1 MNSVG
6 PMSRVGDIWVY
17 LSAQPLLWLTLTLA
31 AYAFASWFAER
42 CNHAPL
48 ANPVGLSVALLI
60 PVLLLTG
67 TPYSRYFEG
76 AQFVHFLLGPTTV
89 ALAVPLYRHRDMVR
103 RAAAPMAAALLVGA
117 VVAAGSAILIGRAF
131 GLDAG
136 LLAALAPKSA
146 TAPIAM
152 GITESLG
159 GLPSL
164 TAAMVILTGLCG
176 ALLGPLLLRRI
187 ARGNDAAFGLALGLS
202 AHGIGT
208 ARAFQHSDAAGSF
221 AGIALGLTGLLTALL
236 VPLLWGILA
245 P

>member
-1 MNSVG
+1 MTAVS
-6 PMSRVGDIWVY
+6 DIWVY
-17 LSAQPLLWLTLTLA
+17 LAASPLLWLTLTLA
-31 AYAFASWFAER
+31 AYAAASWFAAR
-42 CNHAPL
+42 MHHAAW
-48 ANPVGLSVALLI
+48 ANPVALSICLLI

-67 TPYSRYFEG
+67 TPYPKYFEG

-89 ALAVPLYRHRDMVR
+89 ALAVPLYRHRAVVR
-103 RAAAPMAAALLVGA
+103 RAAAPMAAALITGA
-117 VVAAGSAILIGRAF
+117 VVAAGSALLLGRAF
-131 GLDAG
+131 GLDNA

-152 GITESLG
+152 AITERLG

-164 TAAMVILTGLCG
+164 TAAMVVLTGLAG
-176 ALLGPLLLRRI
+176 VLLGLPLLNRLT
-187 ARGNDAAFGLALGLS
+187 RGSDAAYGLALGLS

-208 ARAFQHSDAAGSF
+208 ARAFQRSELAGTF

-236 VPLLWGILA
+236 VPPLWQLLA